1 MGAIPVVETN
11 RDRIVY
17 ILDDDVAVQE
27 STTFLLATHD
37 IAAQAFGSPHAFL
50 AAFDPDRASCLLL
63 DLHMPEMSGIDVLKQ
78 LRSRGVT
85 TPVIVI
91 SGRSDASLDDLVK
104 NLGAMAV
111 LHKPPDNE
119 ELIGLLSRA
128 IAKAGNS

>member
-1 MGAIPVVETN
+1 MEAS

-37 IAAQAFGSPHAFL
+37 IAAQAFGSPRAFL

-63 DLHMPEMSGIDVLKQ
+63 DLHIPEMSGIDVLKQ
-78 LRSRGVT
+78 LRSRGIA

-91 SGRSDASLDDLVK
+91 SGRSDADLDDLVR
-104 NLGAMAV
+104 NLGAVAV
-111 LHKPPDNE
+111 LRKPPNNE
-119 ELIGLLSRA
+119 ELIGLLRQA
-128 IAKAGNS
+128 ISEADNS